1 MELHSTINGDGIG
14 FRLFLVRRFA
24 TGGGSTEIARNA
36 RSIRG
41 SRRWDVPIERR
52 GRDAEAVRYLGHG
65 DVGIGE
71 HRLGGLDI
79 VIGEFRGASS
89 SAAGAPRGGKARLGA
104 LPDQA
109 ALEFR

>member
-71 HRLGGLDI
+71 HRLGGIDI
-79 VIGEFRGASS
+79 AVREFRRSASR
-89 SAAGAPRGGKARLGA
+89 AASAPRGGQARLGA
-104 LPDQA
+104 LAD
-109 ALEFR
+109 